1 MWSHVVH
8 RNLVLCSPGTS
19 CSWQKCQMTMM
30 TQKIWVLVSL
40 QSTPNML
47 LIFTI
52 HEFSKERDAKWIESF
67 CLHSIQFLLFFD
79 EILFFF
85 QSILQC
91 ISKAG
96 PLLLG
101 MLGFEDTNTC
111 WVHPSPAGTAGLY
124 HKVLSFL
131 SFYSFLCL
139 VRFKHQNY
147 LGKVVI
153 VVCCRRVV
161 FTLKLRK
168 KWHWHG
174 SEVYYRLWS
183 NAGLY
188 TTWLVFPCI

>member
-1 MWSHVVH
+1 MVT
-8 RNLVLCSPGTS
+8 CGTQKPGTVQ
-19 CSWQKCQMTMM
+19 SWYKLFQTNMSDDRDDSENM
-30 TQKIWVLVSL
+30 
-40 QSTPNML
+40 STRFPSVHTHTL

-52 HEFSKERDAKWIESF
+52 HEFNKEREANLIESF
-67 CLHSIQFLLFFD
+67 CLHSIQFLLFF
-79 EILFFF
+79 LFFF
-85 QSILQC
+85 QSILQR

-147 LGKVVI
+147 LG
-153 VVCCRRVV
+153 
-161 FTLKLRK
+161 
-168 KWHWHG
+168 
-174 SEVYYRLWS
+174 
-183 NAGLY
+183 
-188 TTWLVFPCI
+188 